1 MKVVAG
7 IGNPGREYAGTR
19 HNVGFDVVDALA
31 RADGIEVAKR
41 RFDALTG
48 EGTVARERVMLVKP
62 QTFVNLSGVA
72 VRQALDFYKLPP
84 ADLLVVC
91 DDANLPLGKIRFRR
105 EGSSGGHNGLESIVA
120 HLGTE
125 AFARLRIGIGRPSSR
140 AGSGQAEGL
149 GAREGPDLVDH
160 VLGRFSKAERA
171 VMDETMIDAM
181 RGVGAW
187 LTCGIDA
194 CMNEFNAKDGT

>member
-1 MKVVAG
+1 MKVVVG

-31 RADGIEVAKR
+31 CADGIEVTKR

-48 EGTVARERVMLVKP
+48 EGMVARERVMLVKP
-62 QTFVNLSGVA
+62 QTFVNLSGIA
-72 VRQALDFYKLPP
+72 VRQSLDFYKLPP
-84 ADLLVVC
+84 GDLLVVC

-125 AFARLRIGIGRPSSR
+125 AFARLRIGIGR
-140 AGSGQAEGL
+140 EG
-149 GAREGPDLVDH
+149 RDLVDH

-181 RGVGAW
+181 RGVGVW
-187 LTCGIDA
+187 LTRGIDA